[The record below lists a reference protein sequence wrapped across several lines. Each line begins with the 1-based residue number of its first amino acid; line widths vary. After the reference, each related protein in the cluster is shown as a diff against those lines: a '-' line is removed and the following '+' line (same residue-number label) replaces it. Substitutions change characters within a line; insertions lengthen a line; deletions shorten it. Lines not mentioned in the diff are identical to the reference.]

1 MIEESAEAHQIDENS
16 DVAYQNFLDNCLE
29 SNSRSEQDV
38 LEEHSDSD
46 LEKLMEDSP
55 SIEEV
60 EQTVEAM
67 IEEPR
72 ETAALSKPPLLT
84 MSS

>member
-1 MIEESAEAHQIDENS
+1 MEDSAEIDENS

-29 SNSRSEQDV
+29 SDSRSEQDV
-38 LEEHSDSD
+38 LEDHSDSD

-60 EQTVEAM
+60 EQAVEAM

-72 ETAALSKPPLLT
+72 KSGRFIEPLLT